1 MAKVRNRED
10 ALLDAYL
17 GRYKGAQASTVSEGQ
32 SKTKSAQQKGSAL
45 LNAAD
50 KTLPALKN
58 TYSDTLQNI
67 VSGASME
74 NSLNNDVM
82 QRSMNL
88 AKAKFDAANDLYEQ
102 QKKAQEYAEKQAA
115 KAAAAAAKRGGK
127 KSRRSSSKSST
138 TSAADDTAAA
148 DALNK
153 LGIGSENGST
163 STSKAN
169 NKKQVVSGKSSA
181 KEQAARNA
189 SARAKY
195 DGSRQEQKDIQY
207 RASVRSQ
214 KTKRLLQEKI
224 AAANSGANK
233 GKAAGNSYAERQ
245 NTTQVAQSR
254 AVTSV
259 GKQVGSSYAAAG
271 QAPTERERAAGQQV
285 KKQTA
290 DTLKKLQTDK
300 DYLAELAKPGRKL
313 TQSEIDAVKQYKP
326 ASKKADLLKQAQ
338 NGEISWTEQAKETAD
353 LDNLRQK
360 ALLNGFGQSAEAFTA
375 GFYNSFP
382 GANSLADKAANAIMT
397 DADKQHELIRG
408 RTAADA
414 LNKTAEQDALAAAAG
429 TMAGKSAQYAYFNN
443 LMAGTPLA
451 DTMGKVG
458 SKAMSAASKIPVL
471 GRFATPA
478 AGEALGRILTDQTAD
493 TVLDTIPSLAND
505 LAAYNDQQT
514 RIQNGEQVDDAL
526 TPGRIGLNVLG
537 NVGQNFAMNA
547 LPEIGGAV
555 VNGIKN
561 SRTARQMLAEQARG
575 IESGLNAED
584 AKGLVDAYKGM
595 QSGDL
600 TTHNVDA
607 LNDSVTAY
615 NDWESYAPT
624 LENLPTMGNQ
634 AQVGNI
640 DGWQETPDIFLRR
653 PVDETAQTAY
663 DPWGNSYN
671 PNVLNR
677 VDNVPAADMQSVP
690 ALERQTAQS
699 VSEAVPTLEQRPLNG
714 SESVPENAV
723 GAQSTQ
729 YDRREVLNQD
739 YANQSRFNDG
749 LDADEVQRL
758 GADQNTHTLYSRKE
772 SADNARLSF
781 DTYRQSSDGSISAAT
796 DNVLKDLRNL
806 DKWNADDLA
815 LAKEAQN
822 QQRNLLLT
830 LEKGSPEYEVEFA
843 KYKQLD
849 RQTSRGFSEA
859 GRALQEGVN
868 AEQTADTGLRKFN
881 QLTQK
886 ITSEYAD
893 SRKGKQLREISD
905 VVYDGKVDEFL
916 TQIAKEQGVE
926 EAMLQAEKQI
936 RKAAESKHIKLN
948 DDEIKKAA
956 ASMVAGGNADDMF
969 DALART
975 QLKIGDFT
983 EADNDRIR
991 EIFTQTSG
999 MKDSKARYQ
1008 LESEAYGIMSKYLP
1022 GKSFWD
1028 KWNNLRYLSM
1038 LGNTRTHARNILG
1051 NVSMNAVV
1059 RTKDNVS
1066 AVMQL
1071 AIPQEERTKA
1081 IGTTF
1086 TKQGRE
1092 LIDGAKKYIDTDAYS
1107 LLYNDG
1113 KYNVQ
1118 TGLASAQK
1126 TYGNSPFGKLLQ
1138 WASDKNSGLL
1148 EKEDA
1153 YFLKE
1158 AYANSMASFLKARG
1172 YDASVFRADDAAS
1185 KEILRKASAQAL
1197 EDAKE
1202 ATFHEDNILSTAL
1215 KNFSKDTNKSGVAGK
1230 LAYAITEGILPFKK
1244 TPINI
1249 AKNALEY
1256 SGGGLVEA
1264 GYRAI
1269 KGESKARV
1277 IDAAAKGI
1285 TGLGAIGIGYALA
1298 KTGILNGG
1306 GSGDDR
1312 VDAYNEMTGR
1322 QDYSVTLPNG
1332 ATYTIDW
1339 TSPAAIPLM
1348 IGAELSEDN
1357 SGLTVADFFEK
1368 LSRFT
1373 NPILETTMLQGLNDT
1388 LQNLKYS
1395 DNPIWDLGAN
1405 SVSSYFGQSV
1415 PTLFGQI
1422 SRTLDDTRRS
1432 TYGGGQTK
1440 PERDNSYALNKMAS
1454 RIPGLS
1460 QSLEPYV
1467 DQWGREEASLDGTD
1481 DSAGG
1486 MFLRGLYNMGSPG
1499 YYSSENITPVD
1510 EYLQGLYDETNDS
1523 KVLPEKASSK
1533 LTLDKETYYM
1543 TPEEKTEYAKTTGQ
1557 TAYDLVDSLRQNDMF
1572 LRLPD
1577 DQQAELVQDAYTV
1590 AKTAGGVAAVGDGV
1604 SGVDSKAYQ
1613 AYADGGIDGA
1623 VNYILAKNAVDTAS
1637 DSSDDSS
1644 LKDVEKWNTI
1654 QSQMGN
1660 SGIDQYVPMTRDD
1673 SVVRRIYDN
1682 AGSNTAAAYMN
1693 AYSAASAGLGEDET
1707 PSKYDVGI
1715 GMMRQG
1721 VRGDDLARAYISA
1734 YQKTDKAGTAL
1745 YGQYG
1750 ADGLEGWIM
1759 YKAAAYNVDKSGN
1772 NNGKIDKDEAIA
1784 ALNAMDLTDELRR
1797 AYLTKTNK
1805 SWKNPY

>member
-115 KAAAAAAKRGGK
+115 KAAAAAAKRSGK
-127 KSRRSSSKSST
+127 KSRGSSGKSST

-195 DGSRQEQKDIQY
+195 DGSKQEQKDIQY
-207 RASVRSQ
+207 RANVRGQ

-245 NTTQVAQSR
+245 NATQVAQSR
-254 AVTSV
+254 AVTSA

-271 QAPTERERAAGQQV
+271 QAPTERESAAGQQM
-285 KKQTA
+285 KKQTT

-414 LNKTAEQDALAAAAG
+414 LNKTAEQDALAATLG
-429 TMAGKSAQYAYFNN
+429 TMAGKSAQYSYFNN

-514 RIQNGEQVDDAL
+514 RIRNGEQVDDAL

-561 SRTARQMLAEQARG
+561 SRTARQMLAEQAQG

-640 DGWQETPDIFLRR
+640 DGWQETPDIFLQR

-677 VDNVPAADMQSVP
+677 VDNVPAADVQSVP

-806 DKWNADDLA
+806 DKWNAYDLA

-956 ASMVAGGNADDMF
+956 ATMVAGGNADDMF

-1008 LESEAYGIMSKYLP
+1008 LESEAYGIMTKYLP

-1051 NVSMNAVV
+1051 NVSTNAVV

-1126 TYGNSPFGKLLQ
+1126 TYGNTPFGKLLQ

-1153 YFLKE
+1153 FFLRE

-1322 QDYSVTLPNG
+1322 QNYSVTLPNG
-1332 ATYTIDW
+1332 ATYTINW

-1415 PTLFGQI
+1415 PTLLGQI
-1422 SRTLDDTRRS
+1422 SRTMDDTRRS

-1481 DSAGG
+1481 DTAGG

-1499 YYSSENITPVD
+1499 YYSAENVTPVD
-1510 EYLQGLYDETNDS
+1510 EYLQGLYSDTNNS

-1572 LRLPD
+1572 LQLPD

-1604 SGVDSKAYQ
+1604 SGVDSKAYK
-1613 AYADGGIDGA
+1613 AYEQGGVDGVTD
-1623 VNYILAKNAVDTAS
+1623 YLLAKNAVDVAKGDGDTMSGA
-1637 DSSDDSS
+1637 
-1644 LKDVEKWNTI
+1644 EKWNAIRNTLDTDAAAE
-1654 QSQMGN
+1654 QFVLQQGEKSAAN
-1660 SGIDQYVPMTRDD
+1660 RVY
-1673 SVVRRIYDN
+1673 SV
-1682 AGSNTAAAYMN
+1682 AGPEGLAAYMN